1 MIPLN
6 CKTHYSLLKGLS
18 TSSQIASRCQ
28 ELNFKACTMVDS
40 NSLSGSVSYAA
51 TLSKAG
57 IKPII
62 GCDFSIQLNGQKTN
76 QIILARTNEGFSN
89 LLELLSRAHDDKN
102 YIDEP
107 IISINDIQE
116 CGKGL
121 LIYTGPNLP
130 IDLNMRKSIVDMYKG
145 CVDEVFIQ
153 ISNNL
158 QKDELRRL
166 ADLTDCKRVAVEE
179 AYYARQEDA
188 AYHRLML
195 CTGMKATLKDV
206 EKDVAQNLL
215 VENHRFFTKDDFYI
229 KDLSTLGTFTQ
240 DEIEHT
246 DYIESICET
255 IQFGGKPAL
264 PQFVCP
270 NGLSEADYLRQLCQD
285 GWKNRG
291 IDKLEKDSLYSDRLE
306 YELGVLQS
314 YDVLN
319 SYFLIVQDYVRW
331 AKNQDWLVGNARGS
345 AGGSLVSYLSRIT
358 EVNPVKYKLLF
369 ERFYNAG
376 RNTPEKVSLPDID
389 IDFPTDKRD
398 KVVEYISQKY
408 GADCVSGMVTFGKL
422 QGRSAIREVLR
433 VNEACGTNE
442 MNEISKRLPQTF
454 EIADEMEE
462 QKEDSVIKFTLHNM
476 PKLMAEYVTI
486 NEEGELEGDYAEY
499 FSQAMRLEGIN
510 RTQGRHASG
519 IVIANK
525 PIRSIAPMI
534 RDKVGGRIVGFDMKD
549 SEQAGLVKFDI
560 LGLNLLNKLQG
571 VKNLLKYGR
580 MNV

>member
-6 CKTHYSLLKGLS
+6 CKTHYSLLTGLS
-18 TSSQIASRCQ
+18 TASQIASRCQ
-28 ELNFKACTMVDS
+28 ELGFKACAVADT

-57 IKPII
+57 LKPIV
-62 GCDFSIQLNGQKTN
+62 GCEFSILLNGQKTY
-76 QIILARTNEGFSN
+76 QTILARTNEGFTN

-107 IISINDIQE
+107 IISPSDIQE
-116 CGKGL
+116 CGNGL
-121 LIYTGPNLP
+121 IVYTGPNLP
-130 IDLNMRKSIVDMYKG
+130 VDLELRKSIVDMYKG

-153 ISNNL
+153 ISDNL

-166 ADLTDCKRVAVEE
+166 ASLMDCKKVAVEPN
-179 AYYARQEDA
+179 YYANQDDA
-188 AYHRLML
+188 LYHRLML
-195 CTGMKATLKDV
+195 CTGMKATLKDI

-215 VENHRFFTKDDFYI
+215 VENHRFFTRNDFHI
-229 KDLSTLGTFTQ
+229 KDLSSLGVFTQ
-240 DEIEHT
+240 DELEHT

-255 IQFGGKPAL
+255 IQFGGKPTFPNFA
-264 PQFVCP
+264 CP
-270 NGLSEADYLRQLCQD
+270 NGLSEAEYLRQLCQD
-285 GWKNRG
+285 GWKRRG
-291 IDKLEKDSLYSDRLE
+291 IDKLEKDNVYSDRLK
-306 YELGVLQS
+306 YELDVLQS

-319 SYFLIVQDYVRW
+319 SYFLVVQDYIRW
-331 AKNQDWLVGNARGS
+331 AKDQDWLVGNGRGS
-345 AGGSLVSYLSRIT
+345 SGGSLVSYLTGII
-358 EVNPVKYKLLF
+358 EINPVKYKLLF

-389 IDFPTDKRD
+389 TDFPTDKRD
-398 KVVEYISQKY
+398 KVVEYISNKY
-408 GADCVSGMVTFGKL
+408 GHDCVSGMVTFGKL

-462 QKEDSVIKFTLHNM
+462 QKEDSVIRFTLSNM
-476 PKLMAEYVTI
+476 PKVLAEYVTM
-486 NEEGELEGDYAEY
+486 NEEGGLEGEYAEY
-499 FSQAMRLEGIN
+499 FSQAIRLEGIN

-519 IVIANK
+519 IVISNR
-525 PIRSIAPMI
+525 PIRGIAPMI
-534 RDKVGGRIVGFDMKD
+534 RDKNGNRIIGLDMKYA
-549 SEQAGLVKFDI
+549 EQAGLTKCDI

>member
-1 MIPLN
+1 MIPLH
-6 CKTHYSLLKGLS
+6 CKTHYSLLTGLS
-18 TSSQIASRCQ
+18 TASQIASRCQ
-28 ELNFKACTMVDS
+28 ELGFKACAVADT

-57 IKPII
+57 LKPIV
-62 GCDFSIQLNGQKTN
+62 GCEFSILLNGQKTY
-76 QIILARTNEGFSN
+76 QTILARTNEGFTN

-107 IISINDIQE
+107 IISPSDIQE

-121 LIYTGPNLP
+121 IVYTGPNLP
-130 IDLNMRKSIVDMYKG
+130 VDLELRKSIVDMYKG

-153 ISNNL
+153 ISDNL

-166 ADLTDCKRVAVEE
+166 ASLMDCKKVAVEPN
-179 AYYARQEDA
+179 YYANQDDA
-188 AYHRLML
+188 LYHRLML
-195 CTGMKATLKDV
+195 CTGMKATLKDI

-215 VENHRFFTKDDFYI
+215 VENHRFFTRNDFHI
-229 KDLSTLGTFTQ
+229 KDLSTLGVFTQ
-240 DEIEHT
+240 DELEHT

-255 IQFGGKPAL
+255 IQFGGKPTFPNFA
-264 PQFVCP
+264 CP
-270 NGLSEADYLRQLCQD
+270 NGLSEAEYLRQLCQE
-285 GWKNRG
+285 GWKRRG
-291 IDKLEKDSLYSDRLE
+291 IDKLEKDNVYSDRLK
-306 YELGVLQS
+306 YELDVLQS

-319 SYFLIVQDYVRW
+319 SYFLVVQDYIRW
-331 AKNQDWLVGNARGS
+331 AKDQDWLVGNGRGS
-345 AGGSLVSYLSRIT
+345 SGGSLVSYLTGII
-358 EVNPVKYKLLF
+358 EINPVKYKLLF

-389 IDFPTDKRD
+389 TDFPTDKRD
-398 KVVEYISQKY
+398 KVVEYISNKY
-408 GADCVSGMVTFGKL
+408 GHDCVSGMVTFGKL

-462 QKEDSVIKFTLHNM
+462 QKEDSVIRFTLSNM
-476 PKLMAEYVTI
+476 PKVLAEYVTM
-486 NEEGELEGDYAEY
+486 NEEGGLEGEYSEY
-499 FSQAMRLEGIN
+499 FSQAIRLEGIN

-519 IVIANK
+519 IVISNR
-525 PIRSIAPMI
+525 PIRGIAPMI
-534 RDKVGGRIVGFDMKD
+534 RDKNGNRIIGLDMKYA
-549 SEQAGLVKFDI
+549 EQAGLTKCDI

-571 VKNLLKYGR
+571 VKNLLKHGR